1 MADNTALVRK
11 SYSHWSCVGFYFDI
25 MSLFWLLMG
34 LCLTPLAL
42 SGPSVSPEAG
52 TFIFILLSVLVLAC
66 MSGIVWRPSRV
77 MVERAGDVITV
88 TKYRFFGTCSF
99 SCCGDRKEYD
109 RNELGALILDTQYR
123 YSCFTFQN
131 CILNMICGFNGLYVT
146 KGLPR
151 KGSVDIAFEI
161 PFYYTTH
168 TSSCFH
174 GCYVRTFEKSFH
186 ALAEMMEFVSCDVMS
201 QHHQRTKPASEK
213 IISGGTGGD
222 HMLEMAKNMQYQ
234 MEAEN
239 ADAKANFRN
248 YLAFNR
254 LCCTPLYDFFF
265 FLSSLH
271 TAFLTQ

>member
-1 MADNTALVRK
+1 MSGIGLVDNTALVRK
-11 SYSHWSCVGFYFDI
+11 SYTHWSCVGLYFDL
-25 MSLFWLLMG
+25 MNLFWLLMG
-34 LCLTPLAL
+34 LCLVPLAMGG
-42 SGPSVSPEAG
+42 SSVASEVK
-52 TFIFILLSVLVLAC
+52 TFGWIVLAVLVLAC

-77 MVERAGDVITV
+77 KVERSGDIITV
-88 TKYRFFGTCSF
+88 TKYRFFGMC

-109 RNELGALILDTQYR
+109 LNELGALILDTQYR

-131 CILNMICGFNGLYVT
+131 CILNIICGFNGLYVT

-168 TSSCFH
+168 SANCCH

-186 ALAEMMEFVSCDVMS
+186 ALAEMMELVSCDVMS
-201 QHHQRTKPASEK
+201 QHHQRTKPARER

-222 HMLEMAKNMQYQ
+222 HMLEMAHNMQYQ
-234 MEAEN
+234 MEAAD

-254 LCCTPLYDFFF
+254 LCCTPL
-265 FLSSLH
+265 
-271 TAFLTQ
+271 